1 MLLSLSK
8 VNISGL
14 TLDIFLGGLTTGGG
28 SGSGGGDG
36 GGGGSIAGGMG

>member
-8 VNISGL
+8 VNLAGL

-28 SGSGGGDG
+28 SGGGDGG